1 MNKILDALEDGLAEV
16 MDNAQFKKFV
26 QVTLFQIL
34 KYQLHLR
41 TLLRMTLEEKM
52 VNIKNKIL

>member
-26 QVTLFQIL
+26 QVTLFQIP
-34 KYQLHLR
+34 QIQA
-41 TLLRMTLEEKM
+41 TF
-52 VNIKNKIL
+52 KNTIRNDIGRKDG